1 MPRHRWRDCSSR
13 IRSRLTISA
22 CFSMSCFVSGLDFRT
37 GSAAGFFA
45 RQNVLTE
52 HTSHFGFR
60 ATQISAPRSRSAE
73 LKVAAPDF
81 GRRLAA
87 CCQSVFRPASES
99 IDSRK
104 LKSRA
109 KTRPVFASMI
119 GTDCLKAKLA
129 TACAVYF
136 PMPES
141 CRICSMPRGKAPP
154 CRSITAFAV
163 AWRFRARA

>member
-1 MPRHRWRDCSSR
+1 MPRQRWRDCSSR
-13 IRSRLTISA
+13 IRPRLMISA
-22 CFSMSCFVSGLDFRT
+22 CVSMSRFVWGLEFFT

-45 RQNVLTE
+45 RQNALTGQI
-52 HTSHFGFR
+52 SHFGFR
-60 ATQISAPRSRSAE
+60 ATQMSAPRSRSAE
-73 LKVAAPDF
+73 LKVAASDF

-87 CCQSVFRPASES
+87 CCHSVRRPRSES

-109 KTRPVFASMI
+109 KTRPVFASTI

-141 CRICSMPRGKAPP
+141 CRICSVRCGKFPP